1 MEVTGIQAALERVV
15 QKLAADQRVSR
26 ETKAAFVDLLEQ
38 VVNEQERANVPT
50 ASRTSTG
57 NSATLTG
64 TPMFAPNAY
73 AAARGASAMVLDPSL
88 SGLSQLSD
96 TLAAGDAQYNTRE
109 AMLRERLDLP
119 AIERRLRA
127 SAQSYGLEYHE
138 EDLNG
143 VLRNAGYDSV
153 HLGSSER
160 YLAAVQTF
168 VANAE
173 DTYRERANNL
183 PGRA

>member
-26 ETKAAFVDLLEQ
+26 ETKAAFRDLLEQ
-38 VVNEQERANVPT
+38 VVNEQERTNVPT
-50 ASRTSTG
+50 ASRTATG
-57 NSATLTG
+57 SGATLMGAPTFG
-64 TPMFAPNAY
+64 PNAY
-73 AAARGASAMVLDPSL
+73 AAARGAMVLNPSL
-88 SGLSQLSD
+88 PGLSQLSD
-96 TLAAGDAQYNTRE
+96 TLAAGDAEYNTRE
-109 AMLRERLDLP
+109 TMLRERLDLP
-119 AIERRLRA
+119 AIEQRLRT

-143 VLRNAGYDSV
+143 ILRNAGYDSV

-168 VANAE
+168 IANAE
-173 DTYRERANNL
+173 DTYRERASNV
-183 PGRA
+183 PGRNA